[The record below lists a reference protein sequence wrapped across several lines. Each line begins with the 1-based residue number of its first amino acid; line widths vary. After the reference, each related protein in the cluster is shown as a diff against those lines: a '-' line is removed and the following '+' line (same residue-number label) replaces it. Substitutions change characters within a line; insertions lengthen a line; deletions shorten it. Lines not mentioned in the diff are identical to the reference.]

1 MFFSRARHEFLK
13 LLWNTQRVYLYFYGG
28 TKKEFIL
35 LLRNKDT
42 VHSSTVEQAQ
52 SSYFYCGEQ
61 GKSSYFYGGTRTQ
74 FILLCWN
81 KLRVL
86 TSTGGNKER
95 VHTSTV
101 EQGKSSYFYVGT
113 KQ

>member
-1 MFFSRARHEFLK
+1 MFFSRSRHEFLK

-42 VHSSTVEQAQ
+42 VHTSTVEQAQ

-61 GKSSYFYGGTRTQ
+61 GKSSYFYGGTRKE
-74 FILLCWN
+74 FILLLKN
-81 KLRVL
+81 KD
-86 TSTGGNKER
+86 T

-101 EQGKSSYFYVGT
+101 EQSNSSLSISADHYFSPLL
-113 KQ
+113 